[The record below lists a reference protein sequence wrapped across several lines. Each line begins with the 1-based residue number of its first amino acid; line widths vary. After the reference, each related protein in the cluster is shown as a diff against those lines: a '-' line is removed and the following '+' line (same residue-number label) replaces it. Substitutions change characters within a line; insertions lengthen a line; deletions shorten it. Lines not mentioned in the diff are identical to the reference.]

1 MAQQEVKLLGF
12 WASPFAYRVIW
23 ALKLK
28 GVDYEYIEED
38 VFNKSP
44 LLLQLNPLHKSVP
57 VLIHGHRVICESF
70 VIVQYIDETWPQY
83 PLLPQNPYERAMARF
98 WAEFAE
104 SKLMESAWMGQCSR
118 GEERERAA
126 NLAMETV
133 EKIEELVKGKKLFG
147 GESIGYLDICLGWLS
162 YWLPIWE
169 EVGCM
174 QIIDPIK
181 FPATSSWIDT
191 VLHHPVIRDNLPARE
206 AMIVYFQKRR
216 KDIYESRTGLRV

>member
-83 PLLPQNPYERAMARF
+83 PLLPQHPYERAMARF

-104 SKLMESAWMGQCSR
+104 SKVTSTATPLIYI
-118 GEERERAA
+118 
-126 NLAMETV
+126 V
-133 EKIEELVKGKKLFG
+133 FH
-147 GESIGYLDICLGWLS
+147 LS
-162 YWLPIWE
+162 NSFQ
-169 EVGCM
+169 EV
-174 QIIDPIK
+174 D
-181 FPATSSWIDT
+181 
-191 VLHHPVIRDNLPARE
+191 
-206 AMIVYFQKRR
+206 FQ
-216 KDIYESRTGLRV
+216 

>member
-1 MAQQEVKLLGF
+1 
-12 WASPFAYRVIW
+12 
-23 ALKLK
+23 
-28 GVDYEYIEED
+28 
-38 VFNKSP
+38 
-44 LLLQLNPLHKSVP
+44 
-57 VLIHGHRVICESF
+57 
-70 VIVQYIDETWPQY
+70 
-83 PLLPQNPYERAMARF
+83 
-98 WAEFAE
+98 
-104 SKLMESAWMGQCSR
+104 MGICSR

-126 NLAMETV
+126 KLAMEAV

-147 GESIGYLDICLGWLS
+147 GESIGYLDICLGWIS

-206 AMIVYFQKRR
+206 AMIVYVQKRS